1 LWDGVTLRRV
11 RRVLWALVGIA
22 IIASIGLAL
31 LRGRQGGLPAVRTGS
46 VAADQKSGLVG
57 KQLPALKLTDLDGH
71 PVSPDQLR
79 GRPVLLNFWAT
90 WCIPCRAEMPEIQH
104 EANVWGNKVAIVGV
118 DDGEDAPTIR
128 SFVSGI
134 GVTYTLWR
142 VPTSQVDSL
151 LQAPGLPY
159 SVFLDKQGLIRR
171 IFLGQ
176 MSRQYIDDR
185 FRELTR

>member
-1 LWDGVTLRRV
+1 
-11 RRVLWALVGIA
+11 
-22 IIASIGLAL
+22 
-31 LRGRQGGLPAVRTGS
+31 
-46 VAADQKSGLVG
+46 
-57 KQLPALKLTDLDGH
+57 
-71 PVSPDQLR
+71 
-79 GRPVLLNFWAT
+79 
-90 WCIPCRAEMPEIQH
+90 MPEIQH

>member
-1 LWDGVTLRRV
+1 VLRRV
-11 RRVLWALVGIA
+11 RRVLWVLVGIA
-22 IIASIGLAL
+22 IIASVGLAL
-31 LRGRQGGLPAVRTGS
+31 LRGRQGGLPTASTGS
-46 VAADQKSGLVG
+46 VASDQKSALVG
-57 KQLPALKLTDLDGH
+57 RRLPSLKLTDLDGH

-104 EANVWGNKVAIVGV
+104 EANVWGQRVAIAGV
-118 DDGEDAPTIR
+118 DDREDAATIR
-128 SFVSGI
+128 AFVSEI
-134 GVTYTLWR
+134 GVTYTIWR
-142 VPTSQVDSL
+142 DPTSQVDSL

-159 SVFLDKQGLIRR
+159 SVFLDRQGVVRR

-185 FRELTR
+185 LRELAK

>member
-1 LWDGVTLRRV
+1 MTLRRV
-11 RRVLWALVGIA
+11 RHILWVLVGIA
-22 IIASIGLAL
+22 IIASIGVAL
-31 LRGRQGGLPAVRTGS
+31 LRGRQGGLPAVSTGS
-46 VAADQKSGLVG
+46 LAADQKSALVG
-57 KQLPALKLTDLDGH
+57 RPLPALKLTDLEGH
-71 PVSPDQLR
+71 SVSADQLR

-104 EANVWGNKVAIVGV
+104 EANVWGNKISVVGV

-128 SFVSGI
+128 SFVSEI
-134 GVTYTLWR
+134 GVVKYTLWR
-142 VPTSQVDSL
+142 DSTGQVDSL

-159 SVFLDKQGLIRR
+159 SVFLDKQGVIKR

>member
-1 LWDGVTLRRV
+1 VTLRQV
-11 RRVLWALVGIA
+11 RRILWVLVGVA

-31 LRGRQGGLPAVRTGS
+31 LRGRQGGLPAVSSGS
-46 VAADQKSGLVG
+46 VAADQKSALVG
-57 KQLPALKLTDLDGH
+57 KPLPALKLTDLDGH

-79 GRPVLLNFWAT
+79 GRPALLNFWAT

-104 EANVWGNKVAIVGV
+104 EANVWGNKVTVVGV
-118 DDGEDAPTIR
+118 DDGEDAATIR
-128 SFVSGI
+128 SFISDI
-134 GVTYTLWR
+134 GVVKYTLWR
-142 VPTSQVDSL
+142 DSTGQVDTL
-151 LQAPGLPY
+151 LKAPGLPY
-159 SVFLDKQGLIRR
+159 SVFLDKQEVVKR